1 MIYSIKDIPEYKN
14 KAVDWFA
21 SKWGIPKKEYEKSFS
36 EALSGEYPLPQWY
49 VALNENGD
57 IVGGCGLIENDFVDR
72 TDLSPYVCSVFVEPK
87 YRLNRIASLLLI
99 NVRRH
104 AAELGFEKLY
114 LCTDHTNFYERCD
127 WKHIGFGTQLSGDIS
142 RIYEA
147 ETIHENELEE
157 MGGFF
162 AKRLS
167 GYEHQML
174 VNVEGCRDGYKVLA
188 ENVSKNTENIID
200 LGCGTGLEL
209 DEIFKLNPNISVT
222 GIDLSE
228 EMLGELKRKHGD
240 KKLDLRCES
249 YFDSDF
255 GENVFDC
262 AISFQTMH
270 HFSHDEKIKLYEKIR
285 NSLKNGG
292 VYIEGDYMAR
302 SQFEEDF
309 YYAENARL
317 REKQNLPVGAF
328 YHYDTPCTAANQTE
342 MLLKAGFSEV
352 KQLFKQGNTV
362 ILIAQKQKKI

>member
-14 KAVDWFA
+14 KAVDWFS
-21 SKWGIPKKEYEKSFS
+21 SKWGIPKKEYEKSFC
-36 EALSGEYPLPQWY
+36 EALSGDSPLPQWY
-49 VALNENGD
+49 IALNENGD

-72 TDLSPYVCSVFVEPK
+72 TDLKPYVCAVFVEPK
-87 YRLNRIASLLLI
+87 YRLQRIAFLLLL

-104 AAELGFEKLY
+104 ASELGFEKLY
-114 LCTDHTNFYERCD
+114 LCTDHTSFYERCG
-127 WKHIGFGTQLSGDIS
+127 WHHIGFGTQLSGDIS

-147 ETIHENELEE
+147 ETIRDSELED

-188 ENVSKNTENIID
+188 ENVPENAEKILD

-255 GENVFDC
+255 GKDSFDS

-270 HFSHDEKIKLYEKIR
+270 HFPHEKKVKLYEKIR

-292 VYIEGDYMAR
+292 VYIEGDYMAK

-317 REKQNLPVGAF
+317 RKKQNIPDGAF
-328 YHYDTPCTAANQTE
+328 YHYDTPCTAENQRE

-352 KQLFKQGNTV
+352 KKVFQQGNTV
-362 ILIAQKQKKI
+362 ILIAKK